1 MKKYLSGS
9 WAVLKDYLFAMI
21 FFYIFFVG
29 FYSKASLF
37 SILIFIIMCFLIYGE
52 LSHLV
57 GVDKRKYGS
66 VKFYDGA
73 IYALIGIA
81 PIVIIQIIISQLNL
95 SSDVINFDVLK
106 VNLVKGFV
114 APMLFIVKLVG
125 YSSIWGYVLAW
136 TTIVIASFLGYFAGY
151 KGFDLDMFIRRLFGL
166 QPRKKKPTKKNRRY

>member
-9 WAVLKDYLFAMI
+9 WTVIKNYLFAMI
-21 FFYIFFVG
+21 FFCIFFMG

-37 SILIFIIMCFLIYGE
+37 SIAIFIIMVLLIYSE
-52 LSHLV
+52 LAHLT

-81 PIVIIQIIISQLNL
+81 PIVIIQIVISQLNFNFET
-95 SSDVINFDVLK
+95 INFEVLK

-114 APMLFIVKLVG
+114 APMLFIVKLAHYSLLG
-125 YSSIWGYVLAW
+125 YILSWS
-136 TTIVIASFLGYFAGY
+136 TIVLIAFLGYFAGY
-151 KGFDLDMFIRRLFGL
+151 KGFDLSEFTRKLFGL
-166 QPRKKKPTKKNRRY
+166 QPRQKKPTKKNRRY

>member
-1 MKKYLSGS
+1 M
-9 WAVLKDYLFAMI
+9 
-21 FFYIFFVG
+21 
-29 FYSKASLF
+29 
-37 SILIFIIMCFLIYGE
+37 LIYSE
-52 LSHLV
+52 LAHLV
-57 GVDKRKYGS
+57 GVDKRRYGN

-81 PIVIIQIIISQLNL
+81 PIIIIQIIISQLNL

-136 TTIVIASFLGYFAGY
+136 STIVLAAFLGYFAGY
-151 KGFDLDMFIRRLFGL
+151 KKFELDTFIRKLFGL
-166 QPRKKKPTKKNRRY
+166 QPRKKKPAKKNRRY